1 MLALKNNMITVG
13 ISRSTHNGS
22 IALLKNN
29 EVIFFIESERLSNI
43 KHDKYI
49 FQAINKIKDYTTY
62 IDNLVLTGMTV
73 SSNYESYDQIDAYS
87 AAIVG
92 LNKTF
97 KDHGFNTYDFWSNH
111 HAMHAATSFYNS
123 GFKKALCIVKDGM
136 GSDYYLNEIINED
149 YFLGREIGSSFI
161 MEYPATISMV
171 EQNIIT
177 PYKLKESKVKI
188 KDNIFITNSISE
200 GNAFELVSE
209 KFGFTPMD
217 AGKVMGMSAYG
228 KKNKKIPPIY
238 KNNLINNDLFTFIDN
253 DVRKQKLNFEFND
266 DFQFKADFAYSLQT
280 EIQENV
286 MEEIINK
293 IKKTQENNLC
303 LSGGFFLNCVSNYH
317 LLKNLP
323 KNINIYI
330 EPISS
335 DAGNAIGAAKFL
347 YHYLTQSKEILS
359 QKNIYYGLS
368 YNYSKDDLN
377 NENYVE
383 NITPKEVAKLI
394 SEKNI
399 VAIYQG
405 RSEAGPRALGN
416 RSILYDP
423 RDPYGKDHVNIV
435 KQREWFRP
443 FAGSVLKEKATEWFD
458 LKSLDESKFM
468 MFAVD
473 VLKDKQNI
481 IPAITHVDGTCRIQT
496 VSKEDNENF
505 YNLIEEFYKIT
516 SVPILFNTSFN
527 LAGNTIVETLEDALW
542 TLKNSKINYL
552 YLPEMCILIKNP
564 NDIIEQ

>member
-1 MLALKNNMITVG
+1 M
-13 ISRSTHNGS
+13 SSTS
-22 IALLKNN
+22 
-29 EVIFFIESERLSNI
+29 
-43 KHDKYI
+43 
-49 FQAINKIKDYTTY
+49 TY
-62 IDNLVLTGMTV
+62 DRFMDV
-73 SSNYESYDQIDAYS
+73 DAYS
-87 AAIVG
+87 ATILG

-97 KDHGFNTYDFWSNH
+97 FDHGFNVYDFWNNH

-123 GFKKALCIVKDGM
+123 GFEKALCVVKDGM
-136 GSDYYLNEIINED
+136 GSDFFIQNTKFLN
-149 YFLGREIGSSFI
+149 YSGREISSFFI
-161 MEYPATISMV
+161 MEYPSLIKTI
-171 EQNIIT
+171 EQTIIVPT
-177 PYKLKESKVKI
+177 QTNNTKI
-188 KDNIFITNSISE
+188 DTGNNIFITNSVSE
-200 GNAFELVSE
+200 GVAFEVISK
-209 KFGFTPMD
+209 KFGFNSLD
-217 AGKVMGMSAYG
+217 AGKVMGMSSYG
-228 KKNKKIPPIY
+228 KKNNKIPPIY
-238 KNNLINNDLFTFIDN
+238 KNGLIDSNLFKIKED
-253 DVRKQKLNFEFND
+253 DVREVSLNFNIMEDFN
-266 DFQFKADFAYSLQT
+266 FKADFAYSLQT
-280 EIQENV
+280 EIQEAV
-286 MEEIINK
+286 SEEIIEKLKNSGEK
-293 IKKTQENNLC
+293 NLC

-317 LLKNLP
+317 LLKKLP
-323 KNINIYI
+323 NDINIYV

-347 YHYLTQSKEILS
+347 YYQLTNSKKIVK
-359 QKNIYYGLS
+359 QKNIYYGPK
-368 YNYSKDDLN
+368 YNYSKN
-377 NENYVE
+377 NIKNENYIE
-383 NITPKEVAKLI
+383 DIKPEHVAKLI

-399 VAIYQG
+399 IAIYQG

-564 NDIIEQ
+564 NDIIEE